1 MDRSHPKT
9 APASAARRHNSET
22 ATVLRIALALVFALM
37 ALTGCAP
44 GPADWRWSDT
54 LTSEDLDV
62 VHASALEWCSATEG
76 ACCPDLGT
84 IDVRAVTACECHDR
98 VGSDCVGYWTPNTR
112 TLGLV
117 LTDLVTYRHLRS
129 VVLHELGHSC
139 GLEHSD
145 SPGDVMHSP
154 CTADSLSDADVAA
167 ALQR

>member
-1 MDRSHPKT
+1 M
-9 APASAARRHNSET
+9 
-22 ATVLRIALALVFALM
+22 LRLVLALILALM

-62 VHASALEWCSATEG
+62 VYASAFDWCSATEG

-98 VGSDCVGYWTPNTR
+98 VGSDCVGYWSPRTR

-129 VVLHELGHSC
+129 VVLHELGHAC
-139 GLEHSD
+139 GLEHSN

-154 CTADSLSDADVAA
+154 STVDSLSDADIEAA
-167 ALQR
+167 CTEH